1 MLGRIDY
8 LLALNISKSI
18 SRSIETTP
26 NSFFPT
32 LNLSFLSFFYYNTPL
47 ITVKLIDAFE
57 KYCKYRSFSISNEF
71 HIFEKSCR

>member
-32 LNLSFLSFFYYNTPL
+32 LNLSFLSFFVDRYKVDQNKP
-47 ITVKLIDAFE
+47 
-57 KYCKYRSFSISNEF
+57 CKCIS
-71 HIFEKSCR
+71 

>member
-1 MLGRIDY
+1 MEKEMLRRIDY

-32 LNLSFLSFFYYNTPL
+32 LNLSFLSFL
-47 ITVKLIDAFE
+47 FE
-57 KYCKYRSFSISNEF
+57 KKQ
-71 HIFEKSCR
+71 